1 MATSMDTLPA
11 HLLPLVMEEFPQ
23 SLATACV
30 CRAGQREPRLRC
42 VQCGIIEEEEEDCS
56 TLEEDQALRSFLQTV
71 ESLRRTQTVQHT
83 TSVRSNCRLVPEIS
97 SFPTCDI
104 ISLLTLYVAPLE
116 MLRNATYLNSRV

>member
-1 MATSMDTLPA
+1 FETKPLKSYIMDTLPA

-56 TLEEDQALRSFLQTV
+56 TLEEDQALRSFLFSALSSSSSAS
-71 ESLRRTQTVQHT
+71 SLHSHKCD
-83 TSVRSNCRLVPEIS
+83 SVSKAKTNP
-97 SFPTCDI
+97 
-104 ISLLTLYVAPLE
+104 
-116 MLRNATYLNSRV
+116 